1 MKPQTDITKTESDMN
16 EILRTVIDPEIELN
30 IVDLGLIYSLRYDGD
45 KKVNIEMTLS
55 TPACPLGDAII
66 QNVEESI
73 KNKYPDFIVNVNLV
87 FDPLW
92 SVEMISETGR
102 KKLGW

>member
-1 MKPQTDITKTESDMN
+1 MKTQAEITRTESDMN

-66 QNVEESI
+66 QNVQESI

-92 SVEMISETGR
+92 SVEMISAAGR

>member
-1 MKPQTDITKTESDMN
+1 MKTQTEITKTESEMN
-16 EILRTVIDPEIELN
+16 EILRTVMDPEIELN

-45 KKVNIEMTLS
+45 KKVNIEMTFS

-73 KNKYPDFIVNVNLV
+73 KNKYSDFIVNVNLV
-87 FDPLW
+87 FDPHW
-92 SVEMISETGR
+92 SVNMISEAGR
-102 KKLGW
+102 KKLGC

>member
-1 MKPQTDITKTESDMN
+1 MKTQVEITKTESDMN
-16 EILRTVIDPEIELN
+16 EILQTVMDPEIEIN
-30 IVDLGLIYSLRYDGD
+30 IVDLGLIYSLKYDGD

-55 TPACPLGDAII
+55 TPACPLSDAII

-73 KNKYPDFIVNVNLV
+73 KNKYPYFIVNVNLV

-92 SVEMISETGR
+92 SVDMISDAGR